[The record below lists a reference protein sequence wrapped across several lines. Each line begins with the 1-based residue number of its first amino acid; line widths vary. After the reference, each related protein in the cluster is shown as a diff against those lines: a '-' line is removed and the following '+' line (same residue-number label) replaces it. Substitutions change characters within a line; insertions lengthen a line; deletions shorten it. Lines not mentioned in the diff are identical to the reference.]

1 MGIGQSFYIDTTASR
16 QTLRDLIVQAGIGFE
31 ARPDFEYIS
40 NANTPATHLGIR
52 EMDKPTYSVRFR
64 TDNGVFPKRVL
75 TFSAQDYMLLDEWRS
90 ESLRA
95 MLALL
100 KAYPEADAYL
110 VQYDAELPALLRKSG
125 CLVLSEQLTD
135 QEIWDPS
142 RPFLALVD
150 LPYTIAPLGPWEDV
164 PR

>member
-1 MGIGQSFYIDTTASR
+1 
-16 QTLRDLIVQAGIGFE
+16 
-31 ARPDFEYIS
+31 
-40 NANTPATHLGIR
+40 
-52 EMDKPTYSVRFR
+52 
-64 TDNGVFPKRVL
+64 
-75 TFSAQDYMLLDEWRS
+75 MLLDEWRS

-125 CLVLSEQLTD
+125 RLVLSEQLTD
-135 QEIWDPS
+135 QEIWDPP
-142 RPFLALVD
+142 RPFFALVD
-150 LPYTIAPLGPWEDV
+150 LPYTIEPLGPWENV

>member
-1 MGIGQSFYIDTTASR
+1 MGIGQRFYLDTTAPP
-16 QTLRDLIVQAGIGFE
+16 QTLRDVVVQAGIGFE

-40 NANTPATHLGIR
+40 IALTPATHLGIR
-52 EMDKPTYSVRFR
+52 EMDKPTYGARIR
-64 TDNGVFPKRVL
+64 PDNGVFAKRVL
-75 TFSAQDYMLLDEWRS
+75 TFSAQDYMQLTEWQS

-95 MLALL
+95 MLTIL

-125 CLVLSEQLTD
+125 RLVLSEQLTAD
-135 QEIWDPS
+135 GIWDPA
-142 RPFLALVD
+142 RPHLALVD
-150 LPYTIAPLGPWEDV
+150 LPYTIEPLGPWDDV